1 MEWHDHRVYFTYLK
15 NNSIENTVSL
25 STEKG
30 IWIPILTMELIVP
43 GTEHLIVKAL
53 IVRRER
59 EPIMT
64 YDNDVLRSAE
74 KYHGKYNPFILNQRI
89 QAKFVCDFDRM
100 KDYPFGIQKCFMIIG
115 IKGVGKLV
123 NFRMNRKNLSL
134 KKGFNKEIEQYT
146 IINWSVE
153 KSINES
159 HIVLHMKRNIQS
171 IVMVTYL
178 PTILMNIINQAVV
191 YIQLENKY
199 ELIITVNIT
208 CMMVLSSVYLSV
220 SSSLPSTPSI
230 KPIEWWLLFNLV
242 YPFLVIISNVVCQVP
257 LKSQYYKALLV

>member
-1 MEWHDHRVYFTYLK
+1 MNENVDGYIEIIQVVDIDVTAATFSVWFNVKLEWHDHRVYFTYLK

-89 QAKFVCDFDRM
+89 QAKFCLQF
-100 KDYPFGIQKCFMIIG
+100 
-115 IKGVGKLV
+115 
-123 NFRMNRKNLSL
+123 
-134 KKGFNKEIEQYT
+134 
-146 IINWSVE
+146 
-153 KSINES
+153 
-159 HIVLHMKRNIQS
+159 
-171 IVMVTYL
+171 
-178 PTILMNIINQAVV
+178 
-191 YIQLENKY
+191 
-199 ELIITVNIT
+199 
-208 CMMVLSSVYLSV
+208 
-220 SSSLPSTPSI
+220 
-230 KPIEWWLLFNLV
+230 
-242 YPFLVIISNVVCQVP
+242 
-257 LKSQYYKALLV
+257 